1 MKELY
6 DLVVLVG
13 FINNLAICFVGIIL
27 ERRINNLRDDFRNE
41 IRNLKD
47 KQ

>member
-6 DLVVLVG
+6 DLIVLVA
-13 FINNLAICFVGIIL
+13 FLNSFQTCIVGIIL
-27 ERRINNLRDDFRNE
+27 ERRINNLRDDLRNE